1 MNIKKY
7 EEIKNDILENI
18 EDISTI
24 EGSFTDVI
32 VSPIS
37 LELEKAYVLLNDV
50 YNNMFLKNLN
60 TEDLE
65 KKCLEKG
72 IVRKGGTKAQGKINI
87 KALKNTVV
95 AKDTLVS
102 TQKGLNYLTTRELDF
117 TEDKTIEAGIIAEKI
132 GNKYNVQANTINNL
146 PVGVNGV
153 ISINNKE
160 EIKGGTDTETD
171 ESLLNKLLASYR
183 SKATSGNKEHYRQW
197 CKEVNG
203 IDDAKIFPL
212 WNGNGTVQAIPITT
226 EKRAPIPSKIAEV
239 KEHIDTVR
247 PILAGVLTVTAPKE
261 ILININA
268 NVKLTLNTDLETVKQ
283 EYKVKVTEYIKD
295 SVFKLNVVD
304 YNKLL
309 SIFYTIQKVEQVTDF
324 KVNGGIKNI
333 NIEDKQI
340 QVLNNINIL
349 EV

>member
-32 VSPIS
+32 VSPAS
-37 LELEKAYVLLNDV
+37 LELERAYALLNNV

-117 TEDKTIEAGIIAEKI
+117 TEDKAIEVGIIAEKI

-171 ESLLNKLLASYR
+171 ESLLNSLLVSYR

-212 WNGNGTVQAIPITT
+212 WNGNGTVQVIPITT
-226 EKRAPIPSKIAEV
+226 EKRAPIKSKITEI

-247 PILAGVLTVTAPKE
+247 PILAGVLTVTAPEE
-261 ILININA
+261 ILISINA
-268 NVKLTLNTDLETVKQ
+268 NVKLVLNADLETVKQ
-283 EYKVKVTEYIKD
+283 EYKAKATEYIKD

-340 QVLNNINIL
+340 QVIKNINIS